1 VLKAQLA
8 TVSAYLLALFEGVKD
23 KGLDAVVFVGG
34 EGMLLSQKRPG
45 PASLLLELKK
55 PVAGEMGALLSSTE
69 GESELLLPALA
80 VGSPK
85 KLGNEANGFFERSLT
100 LLAPL

>member
-1 VLKAQLA
+1 
-8 TVSAYLLALFEGVKD
+8 
-23 KGLDAVVFVGG
+23 
-34 EGMLLSQKRPG
+34 MLLSQKRPG

-55 PVAGEMGALLSSTE
+55 PVAGAMGALLSSMLGT
-69 GESELLLPALA
+69 SELLLLAFA

-85 KLGNEANGFFERSLT
+85 KLGSEAKGFLARSLT